1 MSHDAEKKIRLC
13 IQCEN
18 EALKDSDFC
27 AVCEERE
34 FKKIRGWLYLPAVG
48 LVLTILANMISI
60 NFTIRFLMENIAQI
74 GHAQKGILFFE
85 LFAFIGMFSYG
96 IFVSSLFFRKKR
108 QLPHHYIVL
117 VGIGTIF
124 VAVDLLL
131 GHIYLDVPYVFDT
144 VKPLVRNVF
153 SACIWIPYF
162 IVSERVKRT
171 FVK

>member
-1 MSHDAEKKIRLC
+1 
-13 IQCEN
+13 
-18 EALKDSDFC
+18 
-27 AVCEERE
+27 
-34 FKKIRGWLYLPAVG
+34 
-48 LVLTILANMISI
+48 
-60 NFTIRFLMENIAQI
+60 MENIAQI

-85 LFAFIGMFSYG
+85 FFAFIGMFSYG

-144 VKPLVRNVF
+144 VNHWYVTCLVPVF
-153 SACIWIPYF
+153 GSPILLYLS
-162 IVSERVKRT
+162 VLSGHL
-171 FVK
+171 